1 MRNSALCEINEKFG
15 TELERMDGQAWWKSQ
30 VIDKASKVY
39 KCLATADEEVRNFWK
54 IRFSPVKLWLS
65 YG

>member
-1 MRNSALCEINEKFG
+1 
-15 TELERMDGQAWWKSQ
+15 MDGQAWWNSQ